1 MLLTNKNISAI
12 LQLYLRERLIYIYI
26 ERVIDENTFREVFTM
41 IYEELTELEMSNELY
56 GVSPLAYVVL
66 DCAR

>member
-1 MLLTNKNISAI
+1 MLYDELN
-12 LQLYLRERLIYIYI
+12 EI
-26 ERVIDENTFREVFTM
+26 EEANGF
-41 IYEELTELEMSNELY
+41 Y

>member
-1 MLLTNKNISAI
+1 
-12 LQLYLRERLIYIYI
+12 
-26 ERVIDENTFREVFTM
+26 M
-41 IYEELTELEMSNELY
+41 IYDRLTEMEEANDLY